1 MAPTGPEVSN
11 RPNSEALSGGGNWQG
26 LRDRMCIIISGSP
39 SWNFYYTPI
48 SRGVKGTETKHKNKG
63 FHWHLLVFVT
73 VKTTYKTEVIN
84 NCSSVLQKIQHK
96 ERPIPEDGKNTKLNR
111 NHFVSTCLKSGLPS
125 LCTSEFKVFK
135 IPLVLTS

>member
-11 RPNSEALSGGGNWQG
+11 RPNSEALSGRGNWQG

-84 NCSSVLQKIQHK
+84 NCSSVLQKIR
-96 ERPIPEDGKNTKLNR
+96 RPTQRKADTRGRQKYKTQQKSFCFYLFKKWTSKLMYFR
-111 NHFVSTCLKSGLPS
+111 IQS
-125 LCTSEFKVFK
+125 L
-135 IPLVLTS
+135 